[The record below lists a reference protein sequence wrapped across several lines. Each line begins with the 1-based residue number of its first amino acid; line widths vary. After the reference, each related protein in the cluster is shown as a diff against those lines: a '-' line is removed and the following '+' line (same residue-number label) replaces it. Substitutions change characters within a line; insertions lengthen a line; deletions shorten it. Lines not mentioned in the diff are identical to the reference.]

1 MKITTIAK
9 TSLALGLL
17 TTGVIT
23 TTTQAAN
30 ATTPSSTKVETP
42 QQTANATTPS
52 STKVEAPQQAANAT
66 TPSSTKV
73 EAPQQTPNA
82 TTPSSTKVETPQQT
96 PNATT
101 PSSTK
106 VEAPQQAANATTPSS
121 TKVEAP
127 QQAANATTL
136 SSTKVE
142 TPQQTPN
149 APTPPSTKVETP
161 QQAANATT
169 PSSTKVET
177 PQQTP
182 NATTP
187 SSTKVET
194 PQSPTTKQVPTE
206 INPKFKDLRAYYT
219 KPSLEFKNE
228 IGIILKKWTT
238 IRFMNVVP
246 DYFIYKIALVGKDD
260 KKYGEGVHRNVDVFV
275 VLEENN
281 YNLEKYSVGGITKSN
296 SKKVDHKA
304 GVRITKEDNKGTISH
319 DVSEF
324 KITKE
329 QISLKELDFKLR
341 KQLVENH
348 NLYGNVG
355 SGKIVIKMKNGG
367 KYTFELHKKLQENRM
382 ADVIDG
388 TNIDNIEVN
397 IK

>member
-30 ATTPSSTKVETP
+30 ATTPSSTKVEAPQSTPPSTKIEAPQSKPNATTPPSTKVEAP
-42 QQTANATTPS
+42 QQTANATTPP
-52 STKVEAPQQAANAT
+52 STKVT
-66 TPSSTKV
+66 
-73 EAPQQTPNA
+73 
-82 TTPSSTKVETPQQT
+82 
-96 PNATT
+96 
-101 PSSTK
+101 
-106 VEAPQQAANATTPSS
+106 
-121 TKVEAP
+121 
-127 QQAANATTL
+127 
-136 SSTKVE
+136 
-142 TPQQTPN
+142 
-149 APTPPSTKVETP
+149 TPPSTNTP
-161 QQAANATT
+161 QPMQ
-169 PSSTKVET
+169 STK
-177 PQQTP
+177 
-182 NATTP
+182 
-187 SSTKVET
+187 SDT

-329 QISLKELDFKLR
+329 QISSKELDFKLR
-341 KQLVENH
+341 KQLIEKN

>member
-1 MKITTIAK
+1 MKMRTIAK

-17 TTGVIT
+17 TTGAIT
-23 TTTQAAN
+23 VTTQSVKAEKIQSTKVDKVPTLKAERLAMINITAGANSATTQAAN
-30 ATTPSSTKVETP
+30 TRQERTPKLEKAPNTNEEKTSASKIEKISQPKQEEQKTLNISATPAPKQEQSQTTTESTTPKTKVT
-42 QQTANATTPS
+42 
-52 STKVEAPQQAANAT
+52 
-66 TPSSTKV
+66 
-73 EAPQQTPNA
+73 
-82 TTPSSTKVETPQQT
+82 
-96 PNATT
+96 
-101 PSSTK
+101 
-106 VEAPQQAANATTPSS
+106 
-121 TKVEAP
+121 
-127 QQAANATTL
+127 
-136 SSTKVE
+136 
-142 TPQQTPN
+142 
-149 APTPPSTKVETP
+149 TPPSTNTP
-161 QQAANATT
+161 QPMQ
-169 PSSTKVET
+169 STK
-177 PQQTP
+177 
-182 NATTP
+182 
-187 SSTKVET
+187 SDT
-194 PQSPTTKQVPTE
+194 PQSPTIKQAQTDMT
-206 INPKFKDLRAYYT
+206 PKYEDLRAYYT
-219 KPSLEFKNE
+219 KPSFEFKNE

-296 SKKVDHKA
+296 SKKVDRKA

-341 KQLVENH
+341 KQLIEKN

>member
-30 ATTPSSTKVETP
+30 ATTPP
-42 QQTANATTPS
+42 
-52 STKVEAPQQAANAT
+52 
-66 TPSSTKV
+66 STKV

-82 TTPSSTKVETPQQT
+82 TTPSSTKVE
-96 PNATT
+96 
-101 PSSTK
+101 
-106 VEAPQQAANATTPSS
+106 APQS
-121 TKVEAP
+121 K
-127 QQAANATTL
+127 
-136 SSTKVE
+136 
-142 TPQQTPN
+142 
-149 APTPPSTKVETP
+149 
-161 QQAANATT
+161 
-169 PSSTKVET
+169 
-177 PQQTP
+177 P

-341 KQLVENH
+341 KQLIEKN

-355 SGKIVIKMKNGG
+355 SGKIVIKMKDGG

>member
-30 ATTPSSTKVETP
+30 ATTPSSTKVEAP
-42 QQTANATTPS
+42 QQTANATTP
-52 STKVEAPQQAANAT
+52 P
-66 TPSSTKV
+66 
-73 EAPQQTPNA
+73 
-82 TTPSSTKVETPQQT
+82 STKVETPQQT

-106 VEAPQQAANATTPSS
+106 VETTQAANATTPSS
-121 TKVEAP
+121 TKVE
-127 QQAANATTL
+127 
-136 SSTKVE
+136 

-149 APTPPSTKVETP
+149 PPTSPSTKVETP

-169 PSSTKVET
+169 PSSTKVEVPQST
-177 PQQTP
+177 PLSTKVEAPQSKP

-187 SSTKVET
+187 PSSNVDTSP
-194 PQSPTTKQVPTE
+194 PQSPTTKQVATE

-219 KPSLEFKNE
+219 KPSIEFKNE

-304 GVRITKEDNKGTISH
+304 GVRITKEDNKGIISH

-341 KQLVENH
+341 KQLIEKN

>member
-82 TTPSSTKVETPQQT
+82 PTTP
-96 PNATT
+96 
-101 PSSTK
+101 
-106 VEAPQQAANATTPSS
+106 
-121 TKVEAP
+121 
-127 QQAANATTL
+127 
-136 SSTKVE
+136 
-142 TPQQTPN
+142 
-149 APTPPSTKVETP
+149 
-161 QQAANATT
+161 
-169 PSSTKVET
+169 
-177 PQQTP
+177 
-182 NATTP
+182 
-187 SSTKVET
+187 STKVET

-341 KQLVENH
+341 KQLIEKN

>member
-23 TTTQAAN
+23 TTTQ
-30 ATTPSSTKVETP
+30 E
-42 QQTANATTPS
+42 ANATTPS
-52 STKVEAPQQAANAT
+52 STKVEAPQS
-66 TPSSTKV
+66 TPPSTKV
-73 EAPQQTPNA
+73 EAPQSKPNA
-82 TTPSSTKVETPQQT
+82 TTPPSTKVETPQQT

-101 PSSTK
+101 PSST
-106 VEAPQQAANATTPSS
+106 Q
-121 TKVEAP
+121 
-127 QQAANATTL
+127 
-136 SSTKVE
+136 
-142 TPQQTPN
+142 
-149 APTPPSTKVETP
+149 
-161 QQAANATT
+161 
-169 PSSTKVET
+169 
-177 PQQTP
+177 
-182 NATTP
+182 
-187 SSTKVET
+187 VET

-238 IRFMNVVP
+238 IRFMNIVP

-260 KKYGEGVHRNVDVFV
+260 KKYDEGVHRNVDVFV
-275 VLEENN
+275 VLEEKNK
-281 YNLEKYSVGGITKSN
+281 YGVERYSVGGITKSN

-341 KQLVENH
+341 KQLIENH

-355 SGKIVIKMKNGG
+355 SGKIVINMKNGG

>member
-23 TTTQAAN
+23 TTTQ
-30 ATTPSSTKVETP
+30 E
-42 QQTANATTPS
+42 ANATTPS
-52 STKVEAPQQAANAT
+52 STKVEAPQS
-66 TPSSTKV
+66 TPPSTKV
-73 EAPQQTPNA
+73 EAPQSKPNA
-82 TTPSSTKVETPQQT
+82 TTPP
-96 PNATT
+96 
-101 PSSTK
+101 
-106 VEAPQQAANATTPSS
+106 
-121 TKVEAP
+121 
-127 QQAANATTL
+127 
-136 SSTKVE
+136 
-142 TPQQTPN
+142 
-149 APTPPSTKVETP
+149 
-161 QQAANATT
+161 
-169 PSSTKVET
+169 STKVET

-219 KPSLEFKNE
+219 KTSLEFKNE

-238 IRFMNVVP
+238 IRFMNIVP

-260 KKYGEGVHRNVDVFV
+260 KKYDEGVHRNVDVFV
-275 VLEENN
+275 VLEEKNK
-281 YNLEKYSVGGITKSN
+281 YGVERYSVGGITKSN

-341 KQLVENH
+341 KQLIEKN

>member
-30 ATTPSSTKVETP
+30 ATTPSSTKVE
-42 QQTANATTPS
+42 A
-52 STKVEAPQQAANAT
+52 
-66 TPSSTKV
+66 
-73 EAPQQTPNA
+73 
-82 TTPSSTKVETPQQT
+82 
-96 PNATT
+96 
-101 PSSTK
+101 
-106 VEAPQQAANATTPSS
+106 
-121 TKVEAP
+121 
-127 QQAANATTL
+127 
-136 SSTKVE
+136 
-142 TPQQTPN
+142 
-149 APTPPSTKVETP
+149 P

-182 NATTP
+182 NAPTTP
-187 SSTKVET
+187 STKVEAPQQAANATTPSSTKVETPQQTPNAPTTPSTKVET

-296 SKKVDHKA
+296 SKKVNHKA

-341 KQLVENH
+341 KQLIEKN

-367 KYTFELHKKLQENRM
+367 KYTFELHKKLQEYRM

>member
-30 ATTPSSTKVETP
+30 ATTPSSTKVE
-42 QQTANATTPS
+42 
-52 STKVEAPQQAANAT
+52 
-66 TPSSTKV
+66 
-73 EAPQQTPNA
+73 APQQTPNA
-82 TTPSSTKVETPQQT
+82 TTPSSTKVETT
-96 PNATT
+96 
-101 PSSTK
+101 
-106 VEAPQQAANATTPSS
+106 QAANATTPSS
-121 TKVEAP
+121 TKVE
-127 QQAANATTL
+127 
-136 SSTKVE
+136 

-149 APTPPSTKVETP
+149 PPTSPSTKVETP

-169 PSSTKVET
+169 PSSTKVEVPQST
-177 PQQTP
+177 PLSTKVEAPQSKP

-187 SSTKVET
+187 PSSNVDTSP

-219 KPSLEFKNE
+219 KPSIEFKNE

-304 GVRITKEDNKGTISH
+304 GVRITKEDNKGIISH

-341 KQLVENH
+341 KQLIEKN

>member
-30 ATTPSSTKVETP
+30 ATTPSSTKVEAPQSTPPSTKIEAPQSKPNATTPPSTKVEAP
-42 QQTANATTPS
+42 QQTANATTPP
-52 STKVEAPQQAANAT
+52 STKVT
-66 TPSSTKV
+66 
-73 EAPQQTPNA
+73 
-82 TTPSSTKVETPQQT
+82 
-96 PNATT
+96 
-101 PSSTK
+101 
-106 VEAPQQAANATTPSS
+106 
-121 TKVEAP
+121 
-127 QQAANATTL
+127 
-136 SSTKVE
+136 
-142 TPQQTPN
+142 
-149 APTPPSTKVETP
+149 TPPSTNTP
-161 QQAANATT
+161 QPMQ
-169 PSSTKVET
+169 STK
-177 PQQTP
+177 
-182 NATTP
+182 
-187 SSTKVET
+187 SDT

-341 KQLVENH
+341 KQLIEKN

>member
-30 ATTPSSTKVETP
+30 ATTPSSTKVEAPQSTPPSTKIEAPQSKPNATTPPSTKVEAP
-42 QQTANATTPS
+42 QQTANATTPP
-52 STKVEAPQQAANAT
+52 STKVT
-66 TPSSTKV
+66 
-73 EAPQQTPNA
+73 
-82 TTPSSTKVETPQQT
+82 
-96 PNATT
+96 
-101 PSSTK
+101 
-106 VEAPQQAANATTPSS
+106 
-121 TKVEAP
+121 
-127 QQAANATTL
+127 
-136 SSTKVE
+136 
-142 TPQQTPN
+142 
-149 APTPPSTKVETP
+149 TPPSTNTP
-161 QQAANATT
+161 QPMQ
-169 PSSTKVET
+169 STK
-177 PQQTP
+177 
-182 NATTP
+182 
-187 SSTKVET
+187 SDT
-194 PQSPTTKQVPTE
+194 PQSPNTKQVPTE

-341 KQLVENH
+341 KQLIEKN

>member
-30 ATTPSSTKVETP
+30 ATTPSSTKVE
-42 QQTANATTPS
+42 
-52 STKVEAPQQAANAT
+52 APQQAA
-66 TPSSTKV
+66 
-73 EAPQQTPNA
+73 NA

-127 QQAANATTL
+127 
-136 SSTKVE
+136 K
-142 TPQQTPN
+142 
-149 APTPPSTKVETP
+149 
-161 QQAANATT
+161 
-169 PSSTKVET
+169 
-177 PQQTP
+177 QTP

-206 INPKFKDLRAYYT
+206 INPKFKGLRAYYT

-238 IRFMNVVP
+238 IRFMNIVP

-304 GVRITKEDNKGTISH
+304 GVRITKEDNKGIISH

-341 KQLVENH
+341 KQLIENH

-382 ADVIDG
+382 ADVIDA

>member
-42 QQTANATTPS
+42 QQT
-52 STKVEAPQQAANAT
+52 
-66 TPSSTKV
+66 
-73 EAPQQTPNA
+73 PNA

-106 VEAPQQAANATTPSS
+106 VEAP
-121 TKVEAP
+121 K
-127 QQAANATTL
+127 
-136 SSTKVE
+136 
-142 TPQQTPN
+142 
-149 APTPPSTKVETP
+149 
-161 QQAANATT
+161 
-169 PSSTKVET
+169 
-177 PQQTP
+177 QTP

-238 IRFMNVVP
+238 IRFMNIVP

-304 GVRITKEDNKGTISH
+304 GVRITKEDNKGIISH

-341 KQLVENH
+341 KQLIENH

-382 ADVIDG
+382 ADVIDA

>member
-30 ATTPSSTKVETP
+30 ATTPSSTKVEAPQSTPPSTKIEAPQSKPNATTPPSTKVEAP
-42 QQTANATTPS
+42 QQTANATTPP
-52 STKVEAPQQAANAT
+52 STKVT
-66 TPSSTKV
+66 
-73 EAPQQTPNA
+73 
-82 TTPSSTKVETPQQT
+82 
-96 PNATT
+96 
-101 PSSTK
+101 
-106 VEAPQQAANATTPSS
+106 
-121 TKVEAP
+121 
-127 QQAANATTL
+127 
-136 SSTKVE
+136 
-142 TPQQTPN
+142 
-149 APTPPSTKVETP
+149 TPPSTNTP
-161 QQAANATT
+161 QPMQ
-169 PSSTKVET
+169 STK
-177 PQQTP
+177 
-182 NATTP
+182 
-187 SSTKVET
+187 SDT

-206 INPKFKDLRAYYT
+206 INPNFKDLRAYYT

-341 KQLVENH
+341 KQLIEKN

>member
-30 ATTPSSTKVETP
+30 ATTPSSTKVEAPQSTPPSTKIEAPQSKPNATTPPSTKVEAP
-42 QQTANATTPS
+42 QQTANATTPP
-52 STKVEAPQQAANAT
+52 STKVT
-66 TPSSTKV
+66 
-73 EAPQQTPNA
+73 
-82 TTPSSTKVETPQQT
+82 
-96 PNATT
+96 
-101 PSSTK
+101 
-106 VEAPQQAANATTPSS
+106 
-121 TKVEAP
+121 
-127 QQAANATTL
+127 
-136 SSTKVE
+136 
-142 TPQQTPN
+142 
-149 APTPPSTKVETP
+149 TPPSTNTP
-161 QQAANATT
+161 QPMQ
-169 PSSTKVET
+169 STK
-177 PQQTP
+177 
-182 NATTP
+182 
-187 SSTKVET
+187 SDT

-341 KQLVENH
+341 KQLIEKN

-367 KYTFELHKKLQENRM
+367 KYTFEFHKKLQENRM

>member
-1 MKITTIAK
+1 MKMRTIAK

-17 TTGVIT
+17 TTGAIT
-23 TTTQAAN
+23 VTTQSVKAEKIQSTKVDKVPTLKAERLAMINITAGANSATTQAAN
-30 ATTPSSTKVETP
+30 TRQERTPKLEKAPNTNEEKTSASKIEKISQPKQEEQKTLNISATPAPKQEQSQTTTESTTPKTKVT
-42 QQTANATTPS
+42 
-52 STKVEAPQQAANAT
+52 
-66 TPSSTKV
+66 
-73 EAPQQTPNA
+73 
-82 TTPSSTKVETPQQT
+82 
-96 PNATT
+96 
-101 PSSTK
+101 
-106 VEAPQQAANATTPSS
+106 
-121 TKVEAP
+121 
-127 QQAANATTL
+127 
-136 SSTKVE
+136 
-142 TPQQTPN
+142 
-149 APTPPSTKVETP
+149 TPPSTNTP
-161 QQAANATT
+161 QPMQ
-169 PSSTKVET
+169 STK
-177 PQQTP
+177 
-182 NATTP
+182 
-187 SSTKVET
+187 SDT

-281 YNLEKYSVGGITKSN
+281 YNLEKYSVGGITKRN

-341 KQLVENH
+341 KQLIEKN

>member
-30 ATTPSSTKVETP
+30 ATTPSSTKVEAPQSTPPSTKIEAP
-42 QQTANATTPS
+42 QQTANATTP
-52 STKVEAPQQAANAT
+52 P
-66 TPSSTKV
+66 STKV
-73 EAPQQTPNA
+73 EAPQQT
-82 TTPSSTKVETPQQT
+82 
-96 PNATT
+96 
-101 PSSTK
+101 
-106 VEAPQQAANATTPSS
+106 ANAT
-121 TKVEAP
+121 
-127 QQAANATTL
+127 
-136 SSTKVE
+136 
-142 TPQQTPN
+142 
-149 APTPPSTKVETP
+149 TPPSTKVTTPPSTNTP
-161 QQAANATT
+161 QPMQ
-169 PSSTKVET
+169 STK
-177 PQQTP
+177 
-182 NATTP
+182 
-187 SSTKVET
+187 SDT

-341 KQLVENH
+341 KQLIEKN

>member
-30 ATTPSSTKVETP
+30 ATTPSSTKVEAPQSTPPSTKIEAPQSTPPSTKIEAPQSKPNATTPPSTKVEAP
-42 QQTANATTPS
+42 QQTANATTPP
-52 STKVEAPQQAANAT
+52 STKVT
-66 TPSSTKV
+66 
-73 EAPQQTPNA
+73 
-82 TTPSSTKVETPQQT
+82 
-96 PNATT
+96 
-101 PSSTK
+101 
-106 VEAPQQAANATTPSS
+106 
-121 TKVEAP
+121 
-127 QQAANATTL
+127 
-136 SSTKVE
+136 
-142 TPQQTPN
+142 
-149 APTPPSTKVETP
+149 TPPSTNTP
-161 QQAANATT
+161 QPMQ
-169 PSSTKVET
+169 STK
-177 PQQTP
+177 
-182 NATTP
+182 
-187 SSTKVET
+187 SDT

-341 KQLVENH
+341 KQLIEKN

-382 ADVIDG
+382 A
-388 TNIDNIEVN
+388 
-397 IK
+397 

>member
-23 TTTQAAN
+23 TTTQ
-30 ATTPSSTKVETP
+30 E
-42 QQTANATTPS
+42 ANATTPS
-52 STKVEAPQQAANAT
+52 STKVEAPQS
-66 TPSSTKV
+66 TPPSTKV
-73 EAPQQTPNA
+73 EAPQSKPNA
-82 TTPSSTKVETPQQT
+82 TTPP
-96 PNATT
+96 
-101 PSSTK
+101 
-106 VEAPQQAANATTPSS
+106 
-121 TKVEAP
+121 
-127 QQAANATTL
+127 
-136 SSTKVE
+136 
-142 TPQQTPN
+142 
-149 APTPPSTKVETP
+149 
-161 QQAANATT
+161 
-169 PSSTKVET
+169 STKVET

-238 IRFMNVVP
+238 IRFMNIVP

-260 KKYGEGVHRNVDVFV
+260 KKYDEGVHRNVDVFV
-275 VLEENN
+275 VLEEKNK
-281 YNLEKYSVGGITKSN
+281 YGVERYSVGGITKSN

-341 KQLVENH
+341 KQLIENH

-355 SGKIVIKMKNGG
+355 SGKIDINMKNGG

>member
-23 TTTQAAN
+23 TTTQ
-30 ATTPSSTKVETP
+30 E
-42 QQTANATTPS
+42 ANATTPS
-52 STKVEAPQQAANAT
+52 STKVEAPQS
-66 TPSSTKV
+66 TPPSTKV
-73 EAPQQTPNA
+73 EAPQSKPNA
-82 TTPSSTKVETPQQT
+82 TTPP
-96 PNATT
+96 
-101 PSSTK
+101 
-106 VEAPQQAANATTPSS
+106 
-121 TKVEAP
+121 
-127 QQAANATTL
+127 
-136 SSTKVE
+136 
-142 TPQQTPN
+142 
-149 APTPPSTKVETP
+149 
-161 QQAANATT
+161 
-169 PSSTKVET
+169 STKVET

-238 IRFMNVVP
+238 IRFMNIVP

-260 KKYGEGVHRNVDVFV
+260 KKYDEGVHRNVDVFV
-275 VLEENN
+275 VLEEKNK
-281 YNLEKYSVGGITKSN
+281 YGVERYSVGGITKSN

-341 KQLVENH
+341 KQLIEKN

>member
-30 ATTPSSTKVETP
+30 ATTPSSTKVEAPQSTPPSTKVEAPQSKPNATTPPSTKVEAP
-42 QQTANATTPS
+42 QQTANATTPP
-52 STKVEAPQQAANAT
+52 STKVT
-66 TPSSTKV
+66 
-73 EAPQQTPNA
+73 
-82 TTPSSTKVETPQQT
+82 
-96 PNATT
+96 
-101 PSSTK
+101 
-106 VEAPQQAANATTPSS
+106 
-121 TKVEAP
+121 
-127 QQAANATTL
+127 
-136 SSTKVE
+136 
-142 TPQQTPN
+142 
-149 APTPPSTKVETP
+149 TPPSTNTP
-161 QQAANATT
+161 QPMQ
-169 PSSTKVET
+169 STK
-177 PQQTP
+177 
-182 NATTP
+182 
-187 SSTKVET
+187 SDT

-341 KQLVENH
+341 KQLIEKN

>member
-1 MKITTIAK
+1 MKITMIAK

-23 TTTQAAN
+23 TTTQAAK
-30 ATTPSSTKVETP
+30 AS
-42 QQTANATTPS
+42 TPS
-52 STKVEAPQQAANAT
+52 STKVEAPQSTPPSTKVEAPQSKPNAT

-73 EAPQQTPNA
+73 EAPQQT
-82 TTPSSTKVETPQQT
+82 
-96 PNATT
+96 
-101 PSSTK
+101 
-106 VEAPQQAANATTPSS
+106 ANAT
-121 TKVEAP
+121 
-127 QQAANATTL
+127 
-136 SSTKVE
+136 
-142 TPQQTPN
+142 
-149 APTPPSTKVETP
+149 TPPSTKVITPPSTNTP
-161 QQAANATT
+161 QPMQ
-169 PSSTKVET
+169 STK
-177 PQQTP
+177 
-182 NATTP
+182 
-187 SSTKVET
+187 SDT

-238 IRFMNVVP
+238 IRFMNIVP

-304 GVRITKEDNKGTISH
+304 GVRITKEDNKGIISH

-341 KQLVENH
+341 KQLIEKN

>member
-30 ATTPSSTKVETP
+30 ATTPSSTKVE
-42 QQTANATTPS
+42 A
-52 STKVEAPQQAANAT
+52 
-66 TPSSTKV
+66 
-73 EAPQQTPNA
+73 
-82 TTPSSTKVETPQQT
+82 
-96 PNATT
+96 
-101 PSSTK
+101 
-106 VEAPQQAANATTPSS
+106 
-121 TKVEAP
+121 
-127 QQAANATTL
+127 
-136 SSTKVE
+136 
-142 TPQQTPN
+142 
-149 APTPPSTKVETP
+149 P

-182 NATTP
+182 NAPTTP
-187 SSTKVET
+187 STKVET

-296 SKKVDHKA
+296 SKKVNHKA
-304 GVRITKEDNKGTISH
+304 GVRITKEDNKGTTSH

-341 KQLVENH
+341 KQLIEKN

-367 KYTFELHKKLQENRM
+367 KYTFELHKKLQEYRM

>member
-23 TTTQAAN
+23 TTTQAAK
-30 ATTPSSTKVETP
+30 AS
-42 QQTANATTPS
+42 TPS
-52 STKVEAPQQAANAT
+52 STKVEAPQSTPPSTKVEAPQSKPNAT

-73 EAPQQTPNA
+73 EAPQQT
-82 TTPSSTKVETPQQT
+82 
-96 PNATT
+96 
-101 PSSTK
+101 
-106 VEAPQQAANATTPSS
+106 ANATTPPSTNTPQPMQS
-121 TKVEAP
+121 TK
-127 QQAANATTL
+127 
-136 SSTKVE
+136 SD
-142 TPQQTPN
+142 
-149 APTPPSTKVETP
+149 
-161 QQAANATT
+161 
-169 PSSTKVET
+169 
-177 PQQTP
+177 
-182 NATTP
+182 
-187 SSTKVET
+187 T

-238 IRFMNVVP
+238 IRFMNIVP

-304 GVRITKEDNKGTISH
+304 GVRITKEDNKGIISH

-329 QISLKELDFKLR
+329 QISLNELDFKLR
-341 KQLVENH
+341 KQLIEKN

>member
-23 TTTQAAN
+23 TTTQ
-30 ATTPSSTKVETP
+30 
-42 QQTANATTPS
+42 
-52 STKVEAPQQAANAT
+52 EA
-66 TPSSTKV
+66 
-73 EAPQQTPNA
+73 
-82 TTPSSTKVETPQQT
+82 
-96 PNATT
+96 
-101 PSSTK
+101 
-106 VEAPQQAANATTPSS
+106 
-121 TKVEAP
+121 
-127 QQAANATTL
+127 
-136 SSTKVE
+136 
-142 TPQQTPN
+142 
-149 APTPPSTKVETP
+149 
-161 QQAANATT
+161 
-169 PSSTKVET
+169 
-177 PQQTP
+177 

-238 IRFMNVVP
+238 IRFMNIVP

-260 KKYGEGVHRNVDVFV
+260 KKYDEGVHRNVDVFV
-275 VLEENN
+275 VLEEKNK
-281 YNLEKYSVGGITKSN
+281 YGVERYSVGGITKSN
-296 SKKVDHKA
+296 SKKVDHKV

-341 KQLVENH
+341 KQLIENH

-355 SGKIVIKMKNGG
+355 SGKIVINMKNGG

>member
-30 ATTPSSTKVETP
+30 ATTPSSTKVEAP
-42 QQTANATTPS
+42 QQTANATTPH
-52 STKVEAPQQAANAT
+52 
-66 TPSSTKV
+66 
-73 EAPQQTPNA
+73 
-82 TTPSSTKVETPQQT
+82 STKVETPQQT

-101 PSSTK
+101 PS
-106 VEAPQQAANATTPSS
+106 
-121 TKVEAP
+121 
-127 QQAANATTL
+127 
-136 SSTKVE
+136 
-142 TPQQTPN
+142 
-149 APTPPSTKVETP
+149 STKVETP

-182 NATTP
+182 NPPTSPSTKVETPQQAANATTP
-187 SSTKVET
+187 SSTKVEVPQST
-194 PQSPTTKQVPTE
+194 PLSTKVEAPQSKPNATTPPSSNVDTSPPQSPTTKQVPTE

-219 KPSLEFKNE
+219 KPSIEFKNE

-304 GVRITKEDNKGTISH
+304 GVRITKEDNKGIISH

-341 KQLVENH
+341 KQLIEKN